1 MNESRILDAIDAR
14 RDELVGLAQTLLRR
28 PSENP
33 PGGERE
39 VAEALKQ
46 VIEQYS
52 LGDMITI
59 ASDPERPSVITTLKG
74 QGPGKKLIYNGHTDV
89 VPVGEDERALW
100 RADPYGAE
108 IIDGELYGRGAADM
122 KGPIAAMLYGAI
134 AIKETGA
141 PFNGELSWPSPPTKR
156 TADTTAPSTWP
167 SKGWRRP
174 TPASSVSPL
183 EWSRASTSWLPP
195 AGARSASR

>member
-1 MNESRILDAIDAR
+1 MNESRILDAIDAKH
-14 RDELVGLAQTLLRR
+14 DELVGLAQTLLRH

-52 LGDMITI
+52 LGDTITI

-141 PFNGELSWPSPPTKR
+141 PFNGELVLAF
-156 TADTTAPSTWP
+156 TADEENGGHYGAEYMAQQ
-167 SKGWRRP
+167 GLGRGRR
-174 TPASSVSPL
+174 
-183 EWSRASTSWLPP
+183 LPH
-195 AGARSASR
+195 R

>member
-1 MNESRILDAIDAR
+1 MNESQILDAIDAR

-59 ASDPERPSVITTLKG
+59 ASDPERPSVITTLRG
-74 QGPGKKLIYNGHTDV
+74 QGTRQEAHLQRPHRRRT
-89 VPVGEDERALW
+89 
-100 RADPYGAE
+100 
-108 IIDGELYGRGAADM
+108 GRRG
-122 KGPIAAMLYGAI
+122 
-134 AIKETGA
+134 
-141 PFNGELSWPSPPTKR
+141 
-156 TADTTAPSTWP
+156 
-167 SKGWRRP
+167 
-174 TPASSVSPL
+174 
-183 EWSRASTSWLPP
+183 
-195 AGARSASR
+195 

>member
-1 MNESRILDAIDAR
+1 MNDSRILESIDAR
-14 RDELVGLAQTLLRR
+14 RDELVRLAQTLLRR

-39 VAEALKQ
+39 VAEALRE
-46 VIEQYS
+46 VIDRYS
-52 LGDMITI
+52 LGDTITI

-74 QGPGKKLIYNGHTDV
+74 QAPGKRLIYNGHTDV

-122 KGPIAAMLYGAI
+122 KGPIAAMLYSAI
-134 AIKETGA
+134 AIKETGLRST
-141 PFNGELSWPSPPTKR
+141 GSWSLPSPPTRR
-156 TADTTAPSTWP
+156 TAVTTAPSTWP
-167 SKGWRRP
+167 ARAWRRP
-174 TPASSVSPL
+174 TPASSGSRL
-183 EWSRASTSWLPP
+183 EWSRASTSWPPP
-195 AGARSASR
+195 AGARSVSP